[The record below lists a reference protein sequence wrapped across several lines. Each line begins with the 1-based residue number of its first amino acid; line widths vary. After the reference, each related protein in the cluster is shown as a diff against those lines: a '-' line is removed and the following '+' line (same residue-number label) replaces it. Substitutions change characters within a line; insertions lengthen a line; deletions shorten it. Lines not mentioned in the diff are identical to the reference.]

1 MAGIR
6 EKHPIPKIIII
17 YCIAGIRVM
26 CRCALHIAI
35 HDPRNILR
43 HIIRQRAYSTNEI
56 IKRQCWLLCR
66 WVNLMRSARVRP
78 PLMPDSLA
86 IFALNET
93 LHLHTAM
100 CFMRIA
106 DKARPTK
113 TQRQQQNQADG
124 KLQLAN
130 RDNPLHISVCIMH
143 MSCVPFDD
151 DYYHYDNSIDSDL

>member
-1 MAGIR
+1 MWPA
-6 EKHPIPKIIII
+6 
-17 YCIAGIRVM
+17 
-26 CRCALHIAI
+26 
-35 HDPRNILR
+35 
-43 HIIRQRAYSTNEI
+43 RA
-56 IKRQCWLLCR
+56 RL
-66 WVNLMRSARVRP
+66 

-93 LHLHTAM
+93 WHLHTAM

-113 TQRQQQNQADG
+113 TKRQQQNQADG

-143 MSCVPFDD
+143 TNEESAAFHSMMIIIIMIIALTQMYIVNVNCTATTTAAPFCPHSQPLLLLLRE
-151 DYYHYDNSIDSDL
+151 YFKS